1 MYMAYLSLFALQPA
15 KHLEWLI
22 KIYAFNFIYIF
33 WQKHA
38 ENMYMLMCKVNKVI
52 RLYSLHSFAQRKLEN
67 SISRA
72 LWNQI
77 IVFPKIRL
85 IFF

>member
-52 RLYSLHSFAQRKLEN
+52 FYE
-67 SISRA
+67 
-72 LWNQI
+72 
-77 IVFPKIRL
+77 IR
-85 IFF
+85 

>member
-15 KHLEWLI
+15 KHLECLI

-38 ENMYMLMCKVNKVI
+38 ENMYMRMCKVNKVI
-52 RLYSLHSFAQRKLEN
+52 FS
-67 SISRA
+67 
-72 LWNQI
+72 
-77 IVFPKIRL
+77 P
-85 IFF
+85 